1 MTRSLS
7 SRARSFV
14 LCAMTSDDVH
24 IRRGTITEF
33 TAAGGTVRLS
43 VSALGD
49 AISLDVRDT
58 GPGIPADKLEAVFEP
73 FVQSGAS
80 QAQAS
85 RGTGL
90 GLSISRGLARAMGGD
105 LTLASV
111 LGEGSTFTL
120 TLPRG
125 SLR

>member
-80 QAQAS
+80 RLRRAGARDWACPSAAGLRAS
-85 RGTGL
+85 WAATSRWRACSVRGAR
-90 GLSISRGLARAMGGD
+90 SR
-105 LTLASV
+105 
-111 LGEGSTFTL
+111 
-120 TLPRG
+120 
-125 SLR
+125 